1 MNELIKLIE
10 AFERR
15 CGFKVS
21 FHDYTGKLWSYLQM
35 KRQRHDNGY
44 CDCIKEKYGLEKC
57 LYFEKR
63 RVPLALAGY
72 AEGCFK
78 ICHGGIIEY
87 AAPLMKDGNILGTMF
102 IGFFRLKDI
111 SSIPDVIV
119 CGCESCDFAP
129 ELNNKFYKEVPCIDK
144 DDFKDIAEIAKAL
157 KYRIEAL
164 FAKEEKIF
172 FSHENKIKWEI
183 EKYIG
188 QNCQKDINIQ
198 HLAKHLYLSVS
209 RTGQLVRKLFNMT
222 YPELLNRS
230 RIDNAKILL
239 SSTSLSISETAYRCG
254 FADAAYFYRI
264 FKKIEKITPGEYKE
278 KNNRIKDMLT

>member
-1 MNELIKLIE
+1 MNT
-10 AFERR
+10 
-15 CGFKVS
+15 S
-21 FHDYTGKLWSYLQM
+21 TSYL
-35 KRQRHDNGY
+35 R
-44 CDCIKEKYGLEKC
+44 
-57 LYFEKR
+57 
-63 RVPLALAGY
+63 
-72 AEGCFK
+72 
-78 ICHGGIIEY
+78 GIS
-87 AAPLMKDGNILGTMF
+87 
-102 IGFFRLKDI
+102 RLKDV

-119 CGCESCDFAP
+119 CGCESGDFAP